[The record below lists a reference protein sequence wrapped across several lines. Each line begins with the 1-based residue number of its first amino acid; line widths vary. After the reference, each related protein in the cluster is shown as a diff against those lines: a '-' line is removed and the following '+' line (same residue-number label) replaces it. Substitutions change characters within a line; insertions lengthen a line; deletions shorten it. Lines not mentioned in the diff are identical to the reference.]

1 MTLVN
6 LMEDSLSAETISMKL
21 LRTRVPA
28 QAAPV
33 DQDVIL
39 LQRIAGRDETALQE
53 LYSVYGQRMFA
64 FAVRLTGDPAQAED
78 VVQDALVAVW
88 SSAGSFRGDGRAA
101 AWLMGIVHHT
111 AMKTLRRR
119 SESLS
124 GEMEECLPA
133 ENPLPEEQTQAN
145 EQSDWVREGLQKL
158 TPEHQAVLE
167 LVFYQGM
174 SLQETALVCG
184 CPLGTVKSRLN
195 YARQQLR
202 GLLSRTEETR

>member
-1 MTLVN
+1 MTPVN
-6 LMEDSLSAETISMKL
+6 LMEDSLPAETVSMKL

-39 LQRIAGRDETALQE
+39 LRRIAARDESALQE

-64 FAVRLTGDPAQAED
+64 FAVRLTGDPAQADD

-88 SSAGSFRGDGRAA
+88 SSAGSFRGESRAA

-111 AMKTLRRR
+111 AVKALRRR
-119 SESLS
+119 GESLS
-124 GEMEECLPA
+124 GEMEENLPA
-133 ENPLPEEQTQAN
+133 RNPLPEEQAQAN
-145 EQSDWVREGLQKL
+145 EQSNWVREGLQKL
-158 TPEHQAVLE
+158 SPEHRAVLE

-174 SLQETALVCG
+174 SLQETAQVCG